1 LWAGKVFKRKITKT
15 KTKIEVIPIDY
26 LQTVDDI
33 YQAAEHLILPPARR
47 DANLSEQT
55 TSSST
60 VQYDTG
66 PLIHRQGSFA
76 EHVEEIPIVEDFWG
90 AVPDY

>member
-1 LWAGKVFKRKITKT
+1 M
-15 KTKIEVIPIDY
+15 
-26 LQTVDDI
+26 DDI

-90 AVPDY
+90 AVPDYWKS